1 MAWSIRPRLSP
12 PVTKLVFTA
21 VEGGSAKAQTF
32 DRVPCRGRGDRRGLD
47 AHLGQ
52 GVAAP
57 LSACLDDPGFP
68 APISARLFPA
78 EAGSA
83 RA

>member
-1 MAWSIRPRLSP
+1 MAWSIRPRLSS
-12 PVTKLVFTA
+12 PVTKRAFTA

-32 DRVPCRGRGDRRGLD
+32 DRVRAEGAEIGAAWTPPLAKGL
-47 AHLGQ
+47 
-52 GVAAP
+52 AAP
-57 LSACLDDPGFP
+57 LSVRLDDPGFP
-68 APISARLFPA
+68 APVSARLFPA